1 LGTETNRPNELE
13 TQECSV
19 VETPRARKTGL
30 LAQPQEN
37 SNEDSN
43 QGPGRFYRRRAT
55 GSVRPISASR
65 SDQSDAKDDVMRGAS
80 FETDYASF
88 LAWRDWGCPDAG
100 VCNVFAAAAL
110 RAGARQS
117 GGAISSARA

>member
-37 SNEDSN
+37 LCEA
-43 QGPGRFYRRRAT
+43 GM
-55 GSVRPISASR
+55 V
-65 SDQSDAKDDVMRGAS
+65 RGAMRTRTKDPVG
-80 FETDYASF
+80 FID
-88 LAWRDWGCPDAG
+88 
-100 VCNVFAAAAL
+100 
-110 RAGARQS
+110 GARRDRCAQYLRHDR
-117 GGAISSARA
+117 INPTQKMT